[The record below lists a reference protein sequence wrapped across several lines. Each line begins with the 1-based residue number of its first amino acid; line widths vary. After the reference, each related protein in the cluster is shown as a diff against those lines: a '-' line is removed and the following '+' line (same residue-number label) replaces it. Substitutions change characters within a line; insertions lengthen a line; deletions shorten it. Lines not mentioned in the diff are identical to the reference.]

1 MKLDIY
7 KLIGEYCITIE
18 DGQKVYNLIYP
29 ELAAEHCVELDFTG
43 IKVFAT
49 PFFNFAIGQ
58 LLKDLQPDNLNCL
71 LKFTNLNSVGSQ
83 LLRRVIE
90 NAKRYY
96 SDEHFHNAVDEVVAQ
111 QAISL

>member
-49 PFFNFAIGQ
+49 PFAVRILYVKAI
-58 LLKDLQPDNLNCL
+58 KAM
-71 LKFTNLNSVGSQ
+71 S
-83 LLRRVIE
+83 
-90 NAKRYY
+90 
-96 SDEHFHNAVDEVVAQ
+96 
-111 QAISL
+111 